1 MRRRARWALRRPRGK
16 WCWAMGRTGSRVKP
30 RCASPKPSPFWTGR
44 ICGGWCRRRC
54 GPRGPRPRWRAVRRA
69 CYQAL
74 KEALWHGQ
82 VDVARGQLEALRP
95 GPLEAAVEALEAAL
109 TYLEHQRAWIGDY
122 QHWRDLGY
130 PVGSG
135 LVERAVALIINRRLK
150 RQGMRWR

>member
-1 MRRRARWALRRPRGK
+1 M
-16 WCWAMGRTGSRVKP
+16 
-30 RCASPKPSPFWTGR
+30 
-44 ICGGWCRRRC
+44 
-54 GPRGPRPRWRAVRRA
+54 RRA

-95 GPLEAAVEALEAAL
+95 GPLEASVEALEAAL

-150 RQGMRWR
+150 RQGMRWRRVNAPAVVALRVRTINADWEAASARRHRAA